1 MQLTK
6 KFSLAAATI
15 AGAGLFA
22 VSAPTVS
29 ADTISNNDINTISVD
44 VSSLS
49 NGNSVY
55 SDRTLQESKYGMSKL
70 AKTAIKN
77 ILNNRSAAKSVVQK
91 LGGKTSANAF
101 DRHFGA
107 ISSEL
112 KPLLKWA
119 DVPSQAVYDATYR
132 ALRGSVSNSTAVS
145 VANALA
151 EGISWLI

>member
-6 KFSLAAATI
+6 NFSLAAATI
-15 AGAGLFA
+15 VGAGLFA

-29 ADTISNNDINTISVD
+29 ADTTSNNDINTV

-70 AKTAIKN
+70 AKTAIKT

-91 LGGKTSANAF
+91 LGGKTAANAF
-101 DRHFGA
+101 DRNFGA